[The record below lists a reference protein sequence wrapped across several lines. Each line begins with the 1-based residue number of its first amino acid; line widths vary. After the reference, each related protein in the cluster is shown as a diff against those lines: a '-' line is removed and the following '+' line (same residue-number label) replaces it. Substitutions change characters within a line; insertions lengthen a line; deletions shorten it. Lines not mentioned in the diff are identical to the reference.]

1 MSMMAKNLSD
11 DDISLVASYFSSI
24 AITVKEP

>member
-11 DDISLVASYFSSI
+11 DEIATVASYFSSI
-24 AITVKEP
+24 AISVKAP